1 MRAHIQ
7 KNQIPTR
14 RSGKKRL
21 LKILTSR
28 LFIVAVLIL
37 LQLFLLLFALV
48 ELGTRQYWVSI
59 AFKILSF
66 LMVLCIL
73 PREDNPSYKI
83 SWIIL
88 IMAVPL
94 VGGIFYLMFGMKR
107 NSRHMARQIER
118 YTRTLLHRDDGQQL
132 LAPKAASAPLDRLEQ
147 NNPMLGRQAGYIQ
160 NSSGF
165 MLYENT
171 EASIS
176 PAAKPSMNG
185 CWRSCAG
192 PKSSSCWNTS
202 SCIRARCGTRFS
214 GFSSKSATTACRSAS
229 CTTTL
234 AA

>member
-118 YTRTLLHRDDGQQL
+118 YTRTLLHRDHGQQL
-132 LAPKAASAPLDRLEQ
+132 LAPRP
-147 NNPMLGRQAGYIQ
+147 QALPEP
-160 NSSGF
+160 SG
-165 MLYENT
+165 
-171 EASIS
+171 
-176 PAAKPSMNG
+176 AKQSH
-185 CWRSCAG
+185 AG
-192 PKSSSCWNTS
+192 PAGG
-202 SCIRARCGTRFS
+202 IYPEQLRLYAV
-214 GFSSKSATTACRSAS
+214 
-229 CTTTL
+229 
-234 AA
+234 

>member
-118 YTRTLLHRDDGQQL
+118 YTRTLLHRDHGQQL
-132 LAPKAASAPLDRLEQ
+132 LAPQGRKRSPGPSGAKQSHAGTAGGIYPEQLRLY
-147 NNPMLGRQAGYIQ
+147 AV
-160 NSSGF
+160 
-165 MLYENT
+165 
-171 EASIS
+171 
-176 PAAKPSMNG
+176 
-185 CWRSCAG
+185 
-192 PKSSSCWNTS
+192 
-202 SCIRARCGTRFS
+202 
-214 GFSSKSATTACRSAS
+214 
-229 CTTTL
+229 
-234 AA
+234 

>member
-66 LMVLCIL
+66 LMGAVHL

-94 VGGIFYLMFGMKR
+94 VG
-107 NSRHMARQIER
+107 RHLF
-118 YTRTLLHRDDGQQL
+118 T
-132 LAPKAASAPLDRLEQ
+132 
-147 NNPMLGRQAGYIQ
+147 
-160 NSSGF
+160 
-165 MLYENT
+165 
-171 EASIS
+171 
-176 PAAKPSMNG
+176 
-185 CWRSCAG
+185 
-192 PKSSSCWNTS
+192 
-202 SCIRARCGTRFS
+202 
-214 GFSSKSATTACRSAS
+214 
-229 CTTTL
+229 
-234 AA
+234 

>member
-1 MRAHIQ
+1 
-7 KNQIPTR
+7 

-94 VGGIFYLMFGMKR
+94 VGGIFYLIFGMKR
-107 NSRHMARQIER
+107 NSRHM
-118 YTRTLLHRDDGQQL
+118 
-132 LAPKAASAPLDRLEQ
+132 
-147 NNPMLGRQAGYIQ
+147 
-160 NSSGF
+160 
-165 MLYENT
+165 
-171 EASIS
+171 
-176 PAAKPSMNG
+176 
-185 CWRSCAG
+185 
-192 PKSSSCWNTS
+192 
-202 SCIRARCGTRFS
+202 
-214 GFSSKSATTACRSAS
+214 
-229 CTTTL
+229 
-234 AA
+234 

>member
-1 MRAHIQ
+1 M
-7 KNQIPTR
+7 
-14 RSGKKRL
+14 RL

-118 YTRTLLHRDDGQQL
+118 YTRTLLQPR
-132 LAPKAASAPLDRLEQ
+132 PR
-147 NNPMLGRQAGYIQ
+147 
-160 NSSGF
+160 
-165 MLYENT
+165 
-171 EASIS
+171 
-176 PAAKPSMNG
+176 PAA
-185 CWRSCAG
+185 AG
-192 PKSSSCWNTS
+192 PQGRKRSPGPSGAKQSH
-202 SCIRARCGTRFS
+202 AGTA
-214 GFSSKSATTACRSAS
+214 GGIYPEQLWLYAV
-229 CTTTL
+229 
-234 AA
+234 